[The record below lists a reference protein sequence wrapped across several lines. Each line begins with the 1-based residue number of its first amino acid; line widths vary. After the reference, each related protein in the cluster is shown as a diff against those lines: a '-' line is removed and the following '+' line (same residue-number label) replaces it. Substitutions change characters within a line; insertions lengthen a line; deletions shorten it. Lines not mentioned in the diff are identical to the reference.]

1 MRYFKYKIIFLYC
14 FEIRTQYYTHKHK
27 HMHNCNS
34 AQHSN
39 VYQSDS
45 FRTWIFLQKTFFMAF
60 SSKIYKKSHWTQTDT
75 HTLTATDSLH
85 FLLGSVFNILI
96 HFFRSVFLDFCMS
109 WGDSWFPLNIPFQQ
123 TFHLIFR
130 FFYLPNYCECTK

>member
-1 MRYFKYKIIFLYC
+1 MCYFKYKINFLYC
-14 FEIRTQYYTHKHK
+14 FEIRTQYYTRKHNINLIVSE
-27 HMHNCNS
+27 H
-34 AQHSN
+34 
-39 VYQSDS
+39 D
-45 FRTWIFLQKTFFMAF
+45 FFLLKKPFFMAL
-60 SSKIYKKSHWTQTDT
+60 SSKIYKKLHWTQTNT

-85 FLLGSVFNILI
+85 FLLGSVFNILM